1 MSKSNGKGKLQ
12 QKEISSHTECT
23 NVGER
28 MSTRKAL
35 VKLHVSCSQAL
46 AVGDVVGDKRQTCV
60 PLIRPPKTSKYKSEK
75 SALPKTS
82 KYKSEKSAL
91 QKHPNTNP
99 NIWIDST
106 KQEKA
111 NELEVELTL
120 YHM

>member
-1 MSKSNGKGKLQ
+1 MQ
-12 QKEISSHTECT
+12 C

-28 MSTRKAL
+28 MWTRKAL

-46 AVGDVVGDKRQTCV
+46 AVGDVEGDKRQTCV

-75 SALPKTS
+75 SAF
-82 KYKSEKSAL
+82 

-106 KQEKA
+106 NQEKE
-111 NELEVELTL
+111 NELVVELTL